1 MPLLSTLKNQTL
13 SKVVQPSKPTPRRNP
28 HDRAWW
34 VGGFLFGFMVGL
46 ALSLT
51 YGWLLDP
58 RPLPV
63 TPADLRPS
71 AKAIYIRL
79 IALAY
84 AHNHHLDQAQTRLA
98 AVADPNINQTI
109 IIITEAYINQ
119 ERDIRDIA
127 ALVELA
133 QALGKVSPLMSTY
146 LTTPT
151 ATNTPT
157 PTSTTTPTITP
168 TPRPTNTPTR
178 ATPTMTAT
186 LALTSSTLI
195 PLPYSSTVTATL
207 SLTPSTLRPT
217 ITSTLLPTPY
227 SFLPKVTP
235 TRNLNAPLAV
245 KHSKGVC
252 DNLNT
257 GLLRIYIHDTLG
269 QGIPGIEIKVSWAN
283 GEDHLFTGF
292 KPEIEPGYADF
303 QMKLTET
310 YQVEVVN
317 MKTTPPIPEITLNNL
332 PLCQNSL
339 PAWQLVLQQGVK

>member
-1 MPLLSTLKNQTL
+1 
-13 SKVVQPSKPTPRRNP
+13 
-28 HDRAWW
+28 
-34 VGGFLFGFMVGL
+34 VGGFLFGFIVGL

-71 AKAIYIRL
+71 AKATYIRL

-84 AHNHHLDQAQTRLA
+84 AHNHRLEQAQSRLA
-98 AVADPNINQTI
+98 TVADPNINQTI

-119 ERDIRDIA
+119 GRDIRDITA
-127 ALVELA
+127 FIELA
-133 QALGKVSPLMSTY
+133 QAMGNISPLMSVY
-146 LTTPT
+146 LTTPSPTPT

-157 PTSTTTPTITP
+157 STNTPTRTPTSRPTPTMTATHPRPTPTITATLTLTSTTLIPIPYTATITTTLTMTRPTVTATQLLTPTPTITP
-168 TPRPTNTPTR
+168 T
-178 ATPTMTAT
+178 
-186 LALTSSTLI
+186 
-195 PLPYSSTVTATL
+195 
-207 SLTPSTLRPT
+207 
-217 ITSTLLPTPY
+217 
-227 SFLPKVTP
+227 
-235 TRNLNAPLAV
+235 RNLNTPLTV
-245 KHSKGVC
+245 KLSKAGC
-252 DNLNT
+252 DNLNA

-317 MKTTPPIPEITLNNL
+317 LKTTQPIPEITLNNL